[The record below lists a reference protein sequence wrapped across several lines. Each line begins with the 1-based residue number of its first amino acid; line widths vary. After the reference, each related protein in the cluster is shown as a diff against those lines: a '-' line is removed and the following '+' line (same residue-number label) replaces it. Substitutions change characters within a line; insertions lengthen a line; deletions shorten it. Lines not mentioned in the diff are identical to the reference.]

1 MILIIIGMVF
11 MVVLIFSIFTIFS
24 TRNLTTMTTLATCS
38 PTSAQFSTSSLASQG
53 CTPRGSSWKYFHN
66 VKTNTILIK
75 VQILL
80 VWQRKN
86 SATEIQVF
94 YFFFGFWSTNV
105 LLIKKKLILVFMDV
119 DLLLRDNAHHQ
130 DLFKILTSENTNSCR
145 RMTWWCM
152 YDFK

>member
-24 TRNLTTMTTLATCS
+24 TRNPTTMTTLATCS

-66 VKTNTILIK
+66 VKTNTIL

-130 DLFKILTSENTNSCR
+130 DLFKIHVYTCTYIRKYKFLS
-145 RMTWWCM
+145 
-152 YDFK
+152 